1 MKGFFITIKNG
12 LLDPKHIK
20 AMGGDKGIGT
30 VWLFL
35 WLLDK
40 MTIIDHEIGEGKV
53 LGGKPISYEEIEK
66 DLGISRRTY
75 ARWINIL
82 RDGKYITT
90 KRTPYGIIFI
100 VHKAFKVFNQ
110 KTGEKQRS
118 ATKGTSAVVP
128 GKAQLKHQVRHIS
141 PPTRGTSNKTTQ
153 KDNTIDN
160 TIAIAPQDGAGK
172 QINELI
178 GLFKAVNPSFER
190 LYPNKTERKCLER
203 MVKKHTH
210 EKIKWVIEKLAVTNK
225 IPYAPTITTP
235 FQLEKKLGN
244 LIAFYQRKKAEKE
257 TDKIIINTL

>member
-20 AMGGDKGIGT
+20 AMQGDKGVGT

-82 RDGKYITT
+82 REGKYITT

-110 KTGEKQRS
+110 KAEDKKRS
-118 ATKGTSAVVP
+118 ATKGISPDVTD
-128 GKAQLKHQVRHIS
+128 KAHLKHPIRHIS
-141 PPTRGTSNKTTQ
+141 PPTQGTSNKTTQ
-153 KDNTIDN
+153 LDKTVDN
-160 TIAIAPQDGAGK
+160 TIAPEPGAGK
-172 QINELI
+172 LINDLI
-178 GLFKAVNPSFER
+178 GLFEKVNPSFER
-190 LYPNKTERKCLER
+190 LYPNKTERKALER

-210 EKIKWVIEKLAVTNK
+210 EKMKWVIEKLHVTNK
-225 IPYAPTITTP
+225 VPYAPTITTP
-235 FQLEKKLGN
+235 LQLERKLGN
-244 LIAFYQRKKAEKE
+244 LIAFYQRKKAETENKGI
-257 TDKIIINTL
+257 KINTL